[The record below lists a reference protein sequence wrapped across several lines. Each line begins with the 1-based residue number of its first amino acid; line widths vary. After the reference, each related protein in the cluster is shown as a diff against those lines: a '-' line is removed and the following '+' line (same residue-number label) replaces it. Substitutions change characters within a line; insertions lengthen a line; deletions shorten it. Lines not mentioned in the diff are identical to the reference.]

1 MLFFPIR
8 SPDAVLPYQL
18 FLFAKY
24 PSLLLQP
31 CCQLLTALLK
41 QHEKKLY
48 DLSLKTWSLALKR
61 PGRWLS
67 KNRFQSKKKEKPSS
81 SRTQA
86 PAPDSRHSLLG
97 AQPALPEITA
107 RY

>member
-1 MLFFPIR
+1 M
-8 SPDAVLPYQL
+8 
-18 FLFAKY
+18 AKQEQI
-24 PSLLLQP
+24 PEQ
-31 CCQLLTALLK
+31 
-41 QHEKKLY
+41 
-48 DLSLKTWSLALKR
+48 
-61 PGRWLS
+61 
-67 KNRFQSKKKEKPSS
+67 EKPSS